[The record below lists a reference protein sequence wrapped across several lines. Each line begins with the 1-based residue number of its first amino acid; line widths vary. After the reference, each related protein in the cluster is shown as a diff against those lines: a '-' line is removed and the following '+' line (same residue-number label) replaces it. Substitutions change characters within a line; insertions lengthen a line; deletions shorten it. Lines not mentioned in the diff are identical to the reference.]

1 MTRKTL
7 KLLGCLVV
15 LSSGLA
21 FAQEEDEAGEE
32 LVEKV
37 AVRNRLFSVS
47 GKFELGGNVGLSLL
61 PKLTEHYNLNLSVAY
76 NFADWLGLEARGGYA
91 IGRLTSLAQQIQED
105 PGSATTMRIS
115 DASDLWQMTG
125 HGVLGLR
132 FQPIYGKLNLMA
144 ELPVHFQLYAW
155 LGGGVAAL
163 KRESLVLCPDRPA
176 CNAYLADTDG
186 DGSADRVG
194 VSPFHTENKI
204 SPLVSLALGFRFFI
218 GNEADHSIK
227 LEARSWHYLDS
238 YLVDIRK
245 ADVNVGNPTGGGM
258 ESPNAGITNLVQLDL
273 GYAFIF

>member
-7 KLLGCLVV
+7 KLLGCLVM
-15 LSSGLA
+15 LSSGMA
-21 FAQEEDEAGEE
+21 FAEDEGED

-47 GKFELGGNVGLSLL
+47 GRFELGGNFGLSLL

-76 NFADWLGLEARGGYA
+76 NFADWLAVEVRGGYA
-91 IGRLTSLAQQIQED
+91 IGRLTSLAEQIQDD
-105 PGSATTMRIS
+105 PPSTSAMTMA
-115 DASDLWQMTG
+115 DAADIWQMTG
-125 HGVLGLR
+125 HGVAGLR

-155 LGGGVAAL
+155 LGGGVGAL
-163 KRESLVLCPDRPA
+163 KRESLVLCPDAAA
-176 CNAYLADTDG
+176 CAAYRADANG
-186 DGSADRVG
+186 DGASDRIG
-194 VSPFHTENKI
+194 PSPFHTEYKV

-218 GNEADHSIK
+218 GSEANHSVKI
-227 LEARSWHYLDS
+227 EARSWSYLDS

-245 ADVNVGNPTGGGM
+245 ANVNPGDPTGGGVAA
-258 ESPNAGITNLVQLDL
+258 SNASITNLVQLDL